1 MFIYTG
7 EVAIKRDNLK
17 NFLKTANDL
26 KIAGLTK
33 LADKDSSEAGK
44 SKQGLSRRNQEEVDE
59 EKEES

>member
-1 MFIYTG
+1 M
-7 EVAIKRDNLK
+7 
-17 NFLKTANDL
+17 KTANDL
-26 KIAGLTK
+26 KIVGLTK